1 MFGTYHKYQEFF
13 YKSKTIDNKKLNK
26 ALSAIL
32 AGCTEAILT
41 PFERVQMLLQHKA
54 YDHTFNN
61 TIHAFVELKKYG
73 LKEYYRGLTPIL
85 LRNGPSNVVYFSSRD
100 LVKTKLPQSQYWY
113 FNLLQDFGSGAFI
126 GAITSTIFYP
136 LNAVRTKMQITSLQ
150 SRPLTIVE
158 AFKALYVERDRR
170 FRNFYYGVHIN
181 FSRSLLSW
189 GIITCVFEFTMK
201 HLKHDDLSD

>member
-1 MFGTYHKYQEFF
+1 MFGTYHKYQELLA
-13 YKSKTIDNKKLNK
+13 KSTTINNYNLKKP
-26 ALSAIL
+26 LSAIL

-61 TIHAFVELKKYG
+61 TIHAFQELKKYG
-73 LKEYYRGLTPIL
+73 LKEYYRGLTPIM

-100 LVKTKLPQSQYWY
+100 LVKSNFPPSQYWY
-113 FNLLQDFGSGAFI
+113 INLVQDFTSGALI

-136 LNAVRTKMQITSLQ
+136 LNAVRTKMQISPIEN
-150 SRPLTIVE
+150 RPLNIIE
-158 AFKALYVERDRR
+158 AFKVLYNERDRR

-189 GIITCVFEFTMK
+189 GIITCVFEFTMRC
-201 HLKHDDLSD
+201 LER